1 MKTVRRK
8 HNPDFKAKVALAALR
23 GDKTMAELASE
34 YGLHT
39 HQIQE
44 WKKHLSENIGSVFE
58 RSTSKVGSKN
68 ENSDVLL
75 QKIGQLTVERDFLAR
90 KLGH

>member
-1 MKTVRRK
+1 MKAVRRK

-23 GDKTMAELASE
+23 GDKTLADLASE

-44 WKKHLSENIGSVFE
+44 WKKHLSEHVSSVFE
-58 RSTSKVGSKN
+58 RSTGKVESKDA
-68 ENSDVLL
+68 NSDVLL